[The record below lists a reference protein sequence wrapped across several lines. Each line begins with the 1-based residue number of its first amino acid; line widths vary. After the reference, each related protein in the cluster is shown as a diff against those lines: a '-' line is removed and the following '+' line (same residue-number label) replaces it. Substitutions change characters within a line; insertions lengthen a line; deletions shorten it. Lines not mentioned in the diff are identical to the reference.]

1 MNPSEKTLADFQTR
15 VRQMIFQFQELKKE
29 NGRLQALVE
38 EQATEIEELKARV
51 TQADNDYNS
60 LKMARMLEITD
71 GNLDE
76 AKERLSRM
84 IRQVNKCIAILNDN
98 EKLHIR
104 LHVYDEEIE
113 VTVNR
118 ADEEF
123 YRRAAK
129 LITNRYNAYSQAY
142 KGKKGEHTIALMTL
156 IDIALMLERERGKN
170 DTAPYDGILAKLT
183 SEIEEALK

>member
-15 VRQMIFQFQELKKE
+15 VRQMILQFQELKKE
-29 NGRLQALVE
+29 NGRLQALVG

-84 IRQVNKCIAILNDN
+84 IRQVNRCIAILS
-98 EKLHIR
+98 
-104 LHVYDEEIE
+104 DE
-113 VTVNR
+113 
-118 ADEEF
+118 
-123 YRRAAK
+123 
-129 LITNRYNAYSQAY
+129 Q
-142 KGKKGEHTIALMTL
+142 
-156 IDIALMLERERGKN
+156 
-170 DTAPYDGILAKLT
+170 
-183 SEIEEALK
+183 

>member
-15 VRQMIFQFQELKKE
+15 VRQMILQFQELKKE

-84 IRQVNKCIAILNDN
+84 IRQVNKCIAILS
-98 EKLHIR
+98 
-104 LHVYDEEIE
+104 DE
-113 VTVNR
+113 
-118 ADEEF
+118 
-123 YRRAAK
+123 
-129 LITNRYNAYSQAY
+129 Q
-142 KGKKGEHTIALMTL
+142 
-156 IDIALMLERERGKN
+156 
-170 DTAPYDGILAKLT
+170 
-183 SEIEEALK
+183 

>member
-1 MNPSEKTLADFQTR
+1 MSPSEKTLADFETR
-15 VRQMIFQFQELKKE
+15 VRQMILQFQELKKE

-84 IRQVNKCIAILNDN
+84 IRQVNRCIAILS
-98 EKLHIR
+98 
-104 LHVYDEEIE
+104 DE
-113 VTVNR
+113 
-118 ADEEF
+118 
-123 YRRAAK
+123 
-129 LITNRYNAYSQAY
+129 Q
-142 KGKKGEHTIALMTL
+142 
-156 IDIALMLERERGKN
+156 
-170 DTAPYDGILAKLT
+170 
-183 SEIEEALK
+183 

>member
-1 MNPSEKTLADFQTR
+1 MTPSEKTLADFETR
-15 VRQMIFQFQELKKE
+15 VRQMILQFQELKKE

-84 IRQVNKCIAILNDN
+84 IRQVNKCIAILS
-98 EKLHIR
+98 
-104 LHVYDEEIE
+104 DE
-113 VTVNR
+113 
-118 ADEEF
+118 
-123 YRRAAK
+123 
-129 LITNRYNAYSQAY
+129 Q
-142 KGKKGEHTIALMTL
+142 
-156 IDIALMLERERGKN
+156 
-170 DTAPYDGILAKLT
+170 
-183 SEIEEALK
+183 